1 MESIAEKEI
10 LPILLRFGKHMLVNR
25 ATNIETLAYLTYLC
39 CRGVRG
45 GSLPAEKGTP
55 LDDTI
60 KTFDFLWRF
69 ISDYKDSG
77 IDYSEIERNVFIQ
90 APYSPDDYVEA
101 FRLLPHEYLTV
112 LIHHQSPGTVIHDK
126 EITPGT
132 FDQTCCH
139 SVDYNL
145 STKVIS
151 SLPSGKKILDLAPCL
166 LPFQF
171 SFTPFKHY
179 VMVEEDRIR
188 RALLVLMKEIEGE
201 SWNTVDILASVPEDE
216 SFDCVRIQYPECPVD
231 EDFRLTDKLE
241 GISMEKG
248 GIVIWG
254 LANNILTT
262 DVVSRFSNPNPNH
275 GTTFYL
281 DTVFQYYRDRPTILP
296 CLVFKDSGQG
306 CDAVTFAS
314 FERKL
319 QQNDHPLDW
328 EGSFIRN
335 ALSHKEDESV
345 VTVTKSDL
353 MKDTLNPSFYL
364 LRREKRREKGTVS
377 LYEICRW
384 NQVGKWQRGKERA
397 EGLTIQSF
405 SISENASRLLE
416 LSPVVRNLC
425 PKGRILTENA
435 ILLRF
440 PPSLGLM
447 FQYLAYACLLKV
459 EPGSRVVIPESIVPL
474 VVDQKRFDPRFI
486 AMIVNRI
493 SDKRLSLF
501 FNTTRF
507 ASLDLIRIPNI
518 PIEEQRKAVEG
529 YLQEFRDS
537 LPGSAREDSGRVP
550 YSVLVVTH
558 DRDSFERRFGA
569 QLEQAQ
575 LNIIGYASDSRSL
588 EETIP
593 KHFGKDVPVSR
604 RVDAVLADITSPDGD
619 TDFVLYR
626 LHDLDVRKF
635 YFSGDGDPS
644 GRIHPIFREEVLS
657 GLIAG
662 DDPASGMRSV
672 LDTQMSPA
680 ARIREEYR
688 EFFQAAGRLDQLY
701 PDWGLV
707 DTVTGYLLAGK
718 TKTPVNNVRSLLS
731 ETLCRFFRDRHAVPW
746 CMDDGAIPSFLADG
760 SYYDKNSRLQFKVMD
775 GKMPKG
781 EAWLRYAFVTL
792 FKLGNKE
799 SHVSRETE
807 EMVSEAALIIL
818 MQVIIWFDGVH
829 DRYAEGKVGFRCF
842 RKDRECA
849 ASVVREAAPGYFV
862 VGDVHIG
869 SQDGL
874 RNGTVGILEEQ
885 LPPEKS
891 PRTID
896 GVTYVRYADK
906 DRFHILVP

>member
-10 LPILLRFGKHMLVNR
+10 LPVLLRLGRHMLVNR
-25 ATNIETLAYLTYLC
+25 ATKMETLAYLAYLC
-39 CRGVRG
+39 CRGARG
-45 GSLPAEKGTP
+45 GSLPAETGTP
-55 LDDTI
+55 LDDAI
-60 KTFDFLWRF
+60 KTFGFLWRY
-69 ISDYKDSG
+69 ISNDMDCDV
-77 IDYSEIERNVFIQ
+77 DYSEIERNVFIQ
-90 APYSPDDYVEA
+90 APYSPDDYIAA
-101 FRLLPHEYLTV
+101 FRLLPHEYLTN
-112 LIHHQSPGTVIHDK
+112 LIHHQSPRTAMQD
-126 EITPGT
+126 EELTPAI

-139 SVDYNL
+139 GVFLNL
-145 STKVIS
+145 SSKVIS
-151 SLPSGKKILDLAPCL
+151 SLPPGQKILDLAPCL
-166 LPFQF
+166 LPFHF
-171 SFTPFKHY
+171 SFKPFKHY

-188 RALLVLMKEIEGE
+188 RALLVLMKEMEGE
-201 SWNTVDILASVPEDE
+201 SWNTVEILASVPEDE
-216 SFDCVRIQYPECPVD
+216 SFDCVRIQYPECPLD

-241 GISMEKG
+241 GISVAKG

-254 LANNILTT
+254 LANNFLAT
-262 DVVSRFSNPNPNH
+262 DIVCRVSHPDHETKFH
-275 GTTFYL
+275 L
-281 DTVFQYYRDRPTILP
+281 DTVLQYHKEESTPLP
-296 CLVFKDSGQG
+296 CLVFKDTNRDR
-306 CDAVTFAS
+306 DAVAFVS
-314 FERKL
+314 FEQEL
-319 QQNDHPLDW
+319 QQDHSSSDW
-328 EGSFIRN
+328 EVSLIRS
-335 ALSHKEDESV
+335 ALSHKEEEA
-345 VTVTKSDL
+345 VTIIPKEDL
-353 MKDTLNPSFYL
+353 RKETLNPSFYL
-364 LRREKRREKGTVS
+364 LRHEKRLEKGTVS

-397 EGLTIQSF
+397 DGLTVRSV
-405 SISENASRLLE
+405 SISENASRILE
-416 LSPVVRNLC
+416 LSPVVDNLC
-425 PKGRILTENA
+425 STGSLITESA
-435 ILLRF
+435 VLLRF
-440 PPSLGLM
+440 LSLP
-447 FQYLAYACLLKV
+447 YLYHNFAFACPIKI
-459 EPGSRVVIPESIVPL
+459 EPGSRVIIPKPVIPVIVDPN
-474 VVDQKRFDPRFI
+474 RFDPHFI
-486 AMIVNRI
+486 AIIVNRI
-493 SDKRLSLF
+493 NDKRLIRLASF
-501 FNTTRF
+501 TGF
-507 ASLDLIRIPNI
+507 ALLDLIRIPDI
-518 PIEEQRKAVEG
+518 PIGEQKKVVEE
-529 YLQEFRDS
+529 YLHEFRDS
-537 LPGSAREDSGRVP
+537 LPGSAREDSGVVP
-550 YSVLVVTH
+550 YSVLVITH

-593 KHFGKDVPVSR
+593 KHFGKDVPVSQ

-635 YFSGDGDPS
+635 YYSGDGDPS
-644 GRIHPIFREEVLS
+644 RRIHPIFREEVLS

-662 DDPASGMRSV
+662 DDPASGMRRV

-688 EFFQAAGRLDQLY
+688 EFFQAAGRLDRLY
-701 PDWGLV
+701 PDWKLV

-760 SYYDKNSRLQFKVMD
+760 SYYDKNSRLQFKVTD
-775 GKMPKG
+775 GKTPKG

-849 ASVVREAAPGYFV
+849 SSVVREAAPGYFV

-869 SQDGL
+869 NQDGL
-874 RNGTVGILEEQ
+874 RDGTVGILEEQ
-885 LPPEKS
+885 LPPEKN

>member
-10 LPILLRFGKHMLVNR
+10 LPVLLRLGRHMLVNR
-25 ATNIETLAYLTYLC
+25 ATKMETLAYLAYLC
-39 CRGVRG
+39 CRGSRG
-45 GSLPAEKGTP
+45 GSLSAETGTP
-55 LDDTI
+55 LDAAI

-69 ISDYKDSG
+69 ISNGKDSDV
-77 IDYSEIERNVFIQ
+77 DYSEIERKFFIQ
-90 APYSPDDYVEA
+90 APYSPDDYIDA
-101 FRLLPHEYLTV
+101 FHLLPHEYLTN
-112 LIHHQSPGTVIHDK
+112 LIHHQSPGVVMQDA
-126 EITPGT
+126 EITPAI

-139 SVDYNL
+139 GVFLNL
-145 STKVIS
+145 SSKVIT
-151 SLPSGKKILDLAPCL
+151 SLPPGQKILDLAPCL

-201 SWNTVDILASVPEDE
+201 SWKTVDILASVPEDE

-231 EDFRLTDKLE
+231 EDFRLTDRLE
-241 GISMEKG
+241 GISVEKG

-254 LANNILTT
+254 LANNLLAT
-262 DVVSRFSNPNPNH
+262 DIVSRVSHPDPGH
-275 GTTFYL
+275 ETTFHL
-281 DTVFQYYRDRPTILP
+281 DTVLQYHRDKPIPLP
-296 CLVFKDSGQG
+296 CLVFKDSSQG

-319 QQNDHPLDW
+319 QQKDLSLDW
-328 EGSFIRN
+328 ESGFIRN

-345 VTVTKSDL
+345 LTVTKSDL
-353 MKDTLNPSFYL
+353 MKDSLNPSFYL
-364 LRREKRREKGTVS
+364 LRREKRLEKGTVS

-384 NQVGKWQRGKERA
+384 SQVGRWQRGPERA
-397 EGLTIQSF
+397 EGLTIQFF
-405 SISENASRLLE
+405 SITDNASRLLE
-416 LSPVVRNLC
+416 LSPVVRTLC
-425 PKGRILTENA
+425 SRGSLLTGNA

-440 PPSLGLM
+440 PSMGLM
-447 FQYLAYACLLKV
+447 FQHLAYACLLKV
-459 EPGSRVVIPESIVPL
+459 EPGSRVVIPESIVPV
-474 VVDQKRFDPRFI
+474 VVDTKRFDPRYI

-493 SDKRLSLF
+493 SDKQLSLF

-507 ASLDLIRIPNI
+507 ASLDLIRIPDI
-518 PIEEQRKAVEG
+518 SIDEQKKAVEE
-529 YLQEFRDS
+529 YLQEFRNT
-537 LPGSAREDSGRVP
+537 LPGSVREDSGVVP

-575 LNIIGYASDSRSL
+575 LNVIGYASDSRSL

-635 YFSGDGDPS
+635 YYSGDGDPS

-662 DDPASGMRSV
+662 DDPASGMRRV

-688 EFFQAAGRLDQLY
+688 EFFQAAGRLDRLY

-731 ETLCRFFRDRHAVPW
+731 ETLCQFFKDRHAVPW
-746 CMDDGAIPSFLADG
+746 CMEDGAIPSFLADG
-760 SYYDKNSRLQFKVMD
+760 SYYDKNSRLQFKVAD
-775 GKMPKG
+775 GKTPKS

-818 MQVIIWFDGVH
+818 MQVIIWFEGVH

-869 SQDGL
+869 NQDGL
-874 RNGTVGILEEQ
+874 RDGTVGILEEQ
-885 LPPEKS
+885 LPPEKN

-896 GVTYVRYADK
+896 GVTYARYADK